1 MCFMKRKLLFSL
13 LFSFCAI
20 ASVFA
25 QRTVSGKITSID
37 EGGGIPGVNVVLKG
51 TTTGTTSDL
60 DGNYRLTVPD
70 EGGVLIFSFI
80 GLVSQEVEIGSRSV
94 LDVSMTSDV
103 QELETVVVTA
113 LGIEREARALGYA
126 VSAVKSEELVKAR
139 ETNIL
144 NALQGK
150 VTGVR
155 IGRTSGNLGGSTS
168 IIIRGVSSL
177 AGRNNPLW
185 VIDGVPISNA
195 QDATT
200 SRIAGNRDFGN
211 NAGLLNPDDIES
223 INVLKGGAAAALYGS
238 RAGAGVIVVTTKK
251 GKKSSSGAPTVN
263 FSTSFRVDNLFK
275 VPDWQNDYSTGTLG
289 KYDSS
294 FLSAS
299 WGEPIQGQIRRN
311 NILGV
316 DEPLQRQNDNYKDFF
331 HNGTTLINNLAISD
345 ADERGDYRLSLTSL
359 NQEGILPG
367 ANLDRL
373 TTSLN
378 AGFNH
383 SKNLKSR
390 FSVQFIRSITRG
402 VGVQGAND
410 PNIFSIQNFGRSID
424 FRDFQDWADEN
435 GNQIGIIEQSTNN
448 PYWTR
453 RENQNDQKVARF
465 IGNYSLDYTPIENLT
480 LKTRVGY
487 DFSQDNRFISNA
499 KGTLGRVNGEFRNDN
514 INRRQLTID
523 GIANYNIPVNEDINI
538 NILGGIQYNE
548 RIFER
553 EENFAQDL
561 VIAGLFQTSNAAV
574 NTPDRDFTEVRLY
587 GVFGE
592 AEFSY
597 KNWLTLTL
605 TARNDWSSTLP
616 LDNNSYFYPSVS
628 TAFVFTDAFQ
638 ISNNILSYGKLRASW
653 ANIGNDAIPYQLSFR
668 YFPQTTAFGQ
678 YGLNVT
684 FPFQGALA
692 FGKTN
697 VIPNA
702 NLVPENKAT
711 IEIGTELGFFD
722 GRVGLDVTYFH
733 ASTTDQFFQ
742 APVPESTGFASLA
755 LNAGEVT
762 NEGVEISLNV
772 DILQSSDFSWSVN
785 ANFFTAESK
794 VKQLTEGVDRL
805 LIASAFNSLQVVA
818 EPGREFQLF
827 GIPFARD
834 SVSGR
839 PLINPVDGSRL
850 AGEARTFG
858 SVFPEWQGGFTNN
871 FSWKGINL
879 GFTIDASIGG
889 LIRSSTVNALWTNG
903 LVEETTRNRAGTFI
917 DLEGVIDNGDGTV
930 RDNDVPLRN
939 AQAYWQS
946 LDDNSIAEA
955 TIFDATY
962 VKLREANISY
972 TLPSSL
978 FANSPIRSLTIG
990 VEGRNLALLYSTVPH
1005 IDPEAS
1011 LFGSGA
1017 DGFGIERAAVPS
1029 TRSIGANLKL
1039 TF

>member
-1 MCFMKRKLLFSL
+1 MKRKLLFSL

-25 QRTVSGKITSID
+25 QRSVSGTITSSED
-37 EGGGIPGVNVVLKG
+37 GSSIPGVNVVLKG

-70 EGGVLIFSFI
+70 DGGVLIFSFI
-80 GLVSQEVEIGSRSV
+80 GLVSQEIEIGSRSV
-94 LDVSMTSDV
+94 IDVPMTSDV

-113 LGIEREARALGYA
+113 LGIERESRSLGYA
-126 VSAVKSEELVKAR
+126 VSSVSSEELVKAR

-155 IGRTSGNLGGSTS
+155 IGRSSGNLGGSTKVL
-168 IIIRGVSSL
+168 IRGVSSL
-177 AGRNNPLW
+177 NNRNNPLW
-185 VIDGVPISNA
+185 VVDGVPISNA

-200 SRIAGNRDFGN
+200 SRISGNRDFGN
-211 NAGLLNPDDIES
+211 NAGLINPDDIES

-238 RAGAGVIVVTTKK
+238 RAGAGVIVVTTKR
-251 GKKSSSGAPTVN
+251 GKKSKSGAPTVD
-263 FSTSFRVDNLFK
+263 FSTSFRVDNIFR
-275 VPDWQNDYSTGTLG
+275 VPEWQDEYSTGTLG

-294 FLSAS
+294 FLSTS

-316 DEPLQRQNDNYKDFF
+316 DEALTSNPDNYKDFF
-331 HNGTTLINNLAISD
+331 HNGLTFINNVAVSD
-345 ADERGDYRLSLTSL
+345 ADERSDYRLSITSL

-390 FSVQFIRSITRG
+390 FSVQFIRSINRG

-410 PNIFSIQNFGRSID
+410 PNIFTITNFGRSID
-424 FRDFQDWADEN
+424 FRDFQDWADEF
-435 GNQIGIIEQSTNN
+435 GNQTGIIEQSTNN

-465 IGNYSLDYTPIENLT
+465 IGNYSLDYSPIENLT
-480 LKTRVGY
+480 FKTRVGY

-499 KGTLGRVNGEFRNDN
+499 KGTLGVVNGEFRNDN

-548 RIFER
+548 RIVER
-553 EENFAQDL
+553 EQNLAQDL
-561 VIAGLFQTSNAAV
+561 VIAGLFQASNASV
-574 NTPDRDFTEVRLY
+574 NTPNRDFSEIRLY

-638 ISNNILSYGKLRASW
+638 ISNNILSYGKFRASW
-653 ANIGNDAIPYQLSFR
+653 ANIGNDATAYQLTDRFL
-668 YFPQTTAFGQ
+668 PVTQATGQ
-678 YGLNVT
+678 YGLNLN
-684 FPFQGALA
+684 FPYNGQLGFAA
-692 FGKTN
+692 VNT
-697 VIPNA
+697 VPNA
-702 NLVPENKAT
+702 NLVPENKET
-711 IEIGTELGFFD
+711 FEIGTELGFFD
-722 GRVGLDVTYFH
+722 GRVGLDATYFF
-733 ASTTDQFFQ
+733 ASTTDQFFT
-742 APVPESTGFASLA
+742 APVPESTGRGFRAI
-755 LNAGEVT
+755 NAGEVT
-762 NEGVEISLNV
+762 NEGIEISLNV
-772 DILQSSDFSWSVN
+772 DILQQGDFSWSVN

-794 VKQLTEGVDRL
+794 VKELTEGVDRL

-818 EPGREFQLF
+818 EPGKEFQLF

-839 PLINPVDGSRL
+839 PIINGNNGLRT

-858 SVFPEWQGGFTNN
+858 SVFPEWQGGLTNN

-879 GFTIDASIGG
+879 GFTVDASIGG
-889 LIRSSTVNALWTNG
+889 LIRSSTVNALWTAG

-917 DLEGVIDNGDGTV
+917 DLEGVVDNGDGTF
-930 RDNDVPLRN
+930 RDNDIPVRS
-939 AQAYWQS
+939 AQSYWQG

-955 TIFDATY
+955 TIFDASY

-972 TLPSSL
+972 TFPSNFFSNAPISSL
-978 FANSPIRSLTIG
+978 TVGF
-990 VEGRNLALLYSTVPH
+990 EGRNLALLYSSVPH
-1005 IDPEAS
+1005 IDPEAN
-1011 LFGSGA
+1011 LFGSGS
-1017 DGFGIERAAVPS
+1017 DGLGVERAAVPS
-1029 TRSIGANLKL
+1029 TRSWGVNLKVR
-1039 TF
+1039 F

>member
-1 MCFMKRKLLFSL
+1 MKRKLLFSL
-13 LFSFCAI
+13 LFSFCVI

-25 QRTVSGKITSID
+25 QRTVSGNITSAED
-37 EGGGIPGVNVVLKG
+37 GSGVPGVNVVLKG

-60 DGNYRLTVPD
+60 DGNYRLTVPE

-80 GLVSQEVEIGSRSV
+80 GLVSQESEIGSRSV
-94 LDVSMTSDV
+94 IDVAMTSDV

-113 LGIEREARALGYA
+113 LGIEREARSLGYA
-126 VSAVKSEELVKAR
+126 VSGVKSEELVKAR

-155 IGRTSGNLGGSTS
+155 VGRSSGNLGSSSKIT
-168 IIIRGVSSL
+168 IRGVSSL

-185 VIDGVPISNA
+185 VVDGVPISNA
-195 QDATT
+195 QDAST

-251 GKKSSSGAPTVN
+251 GKKSASGAPTVN
-263 FSTSFRVDNLFK
+263 FSTSFRVDEIFK
-275 VPDWQNDYSTGTLG
+275 VPDFQNDYSTGTLG

-294 FLSAS
+294 FLSTS

-316 DEPLQRQNDNYKDFF
+316 DEPLQQQDENYKDFF
-331 HNGTTLINNLAISD
+331 HNGLTLINNLSISD
-345 ADERGDYRLSLTSL
+345 ADDRGDYRLSITSL

-390 FSVQFIRSITRG
+390 FSAQFVRSINRG

-410 PNIFSIQNFGRSID
+410 PNIFGIQNFGRSID
-424 FRDFQDWADEN
+424 FTDFQDWADEN
-435 GNQIGIIEQSTNN
+435 GNQLGIIEQSTNN

-453 RENQNDQKVARF
+453 RENRNEQKVSRF
-465 IGNYSLDYTPIENLT
+465 LGNYSIDYSPIDNLT
-480 LKTRVGY
+480 FKGRVGY
-487 DFSQDNRFISNA
+487 DFVQDNRFIANA
-499 KGTLGRVNGEFRNDN
+499 KGTLGRVNGDFTVDN

-523 GIANYNIPVNEDINI
+523 GIANYNIPVNEDISI

-548 RIFER
+548 RIFEQ
-553 EENFAQDL
+553 ETNFAQDL
-561 VIAGLFQTSNAAV
+561 VIAGLFQTANAA
-574 NTPDRDFTEVRLY
+574 NNSPDRDFTEVRLY

-597 KNWLTLTL
+597 KNWLTVTA

-616 LDNNSYFYPSVS
+616 LDNNSYFYPSIS

-638 ISNNILSYGKLRASW
+638 ISNNILSYGKLRASY
-653 ANIGNDAIPYQLSFR
+653 ANIGNDATAYQADFR
-668 YFPQTTAFGQ
+668 FFPSTTGNGQ
-678 YGLNVT
+678 YGLNLT
-684 FPFQGALA
+684 FPYNGVLA
-692 FGKTN
+692 FAKTN
-697 VIPNA
+697 RFPNQS
-702 NLVPENKAT
+702 LVPENKAT
-711 IEIGTELGFFD
+711 FEVGVELGFFD
-722 GRVGLDVTYFH
+722 GRVGLDATYFN
-733 ASTTDQFFQ
+733 ATTTDQFFP
-742 APVPESTGFASLA
+742 APIPESTGFATIA
-755 LNAGEVT
+755 LNAGEVQ
-762 NEGVEISLNV
+762 NKGIELSLNV
-772 DILQSSDFSWSVN
+772 DILQQGDFSWSVN
-785 ANFFTAESK
+785 ANFFTAEST
-794 VKQLTEGVDRL
+794 VKELTEGVDRL

-818 EPGREFQLF
+818 EPGKEFQLF
-827 GIPFARD
+827 GIPYLRD
-834 SVSGR
+834 SVTGR
-839 PLINPVDGSRL
+839 VVINPLDGTRQ

-871 FSWKGINL
+871 FSWKGINF
-879 GFTIDASIGG
+879 GFTIDASVGG
-889 LIRSSTVNALWTNG
+889 LMRSSTVNALWTGG
-903 LVEETTRNRAGTFI
+903 LTEETLRNRQGTFI
-917 DLEGVIDNGDGTV
+917 DLAGVIDNGDGTF
-930 RDNDVPLRN
+930 RDNDVPVRS

-972 TLPSSL
+972 TLPSAWL
-978 FANSPIRSLTIG
+978 ANSPIRTISVG
-990 VEGRNLALLYSTVPH
+990 FEGRNLALLYSTVPH
-1005 IDPEAS
+1005 IDPEAN
-1011 LFGSGA
+1011 LFGAGS
-1017 DGFGIERAAVPS
+1017 DGFGVERASVAS
-1029 TRSIGANLKL
+1029 TRSFGFNLR
-1039 TF
+1039 FGF

>member
-1 MCFMKRKLLFSL
+1 MKRKLLFSL

-25 QRTVSGKITSID
+25 QERSVSGTITSIED
-37 EGGGIPGVNVVLKG
+37 GASIPGVNVVLKG

-60 DGNYRLTVPD
+60 DGNYRLTVPE
-70 EGGVLIFSFI
+70 EGGVLIYSFI

-94 LDVSMTSDV
+94 IDVAMTSDV

-113 LGIEREARALGYA
+113 LGIEREARSLGYA
-126 VSAVKSEELVKAR
+126 VSGVKSEDLVKAR

-155 IGRTSGNLGGSTS
+155 IGRSSGNLGSSSKIT
-168 IIIRGVSSL
+168 IRGVSSL

-185 VIDGVPISNA
+185 VVDGVPISNA
-195 QDATT
+195 QDAST

-251 GKKSSSGAPTVN
+251 GKKSASGAPNVN
-263 FSTSFRVDNLFK
+263 FSTSFRIDEIFK
-275 VPDWQNDYSTGTLG
+275 VPDFQNDYSTGTLG

-294 FLSAS
+294 FLATS

-316 DEPLQRQNDNYKDFF
+316 DEPLQRQEENYKDFF
-331 HNGTTLINNLAISD
+331 HNGLTLINNLAISD
-345 ADERGDYRLSLTSL
+345 ADDRGDYRLSITSL

-383 SKNLKSR
+383 SKNVKSR
-390 FSVQFIRSITRG
+390 FSAQFVRSINRG

-410 PNIFSIQNFGRSID
+410 PNIFGIQNFGRSID
-424 FRDFQDWADEN
+424 FKDFQDWADEN
-435 GNQIGIIEQSTNN
+435 GTQLGIIEQSTNN

-453 RENQNDQKVARF
+453 RENRNEQKVSRF
-465 IGNYSLDYTPIENLT
+465 LGNYSIDYSPIDNLT
-480 LKTRVGY
+480 FKGRVGY
-487 DFSQDNRFISNA
+487 DFVQDNRFIANA
-499 KGTLGRVNGEFRNDN
+499 KGTLGRVNGDFTVDN

-523 GIANYNIPVNEDINI
+523 GIANYNIPVNEDISI

-548 RIFER
+548 RIFEQ
-553 EENFAQDL
+553 ETNFAQDL
-561 VIAGLFQTSNAAV
+561 VIAGLFQTANAA
-574 NTPDRDFTEVRLY
+574 NNSPNRDFTEVRLY

-597 KNWLTLTL
+597 KNWLTVTA

-616 LDNNSYFYPSVS
+616 LDNNSYFYPSIS

-653 ANIGNDAIPYQLSFR
+653 ANIGNDATAYQADFR
-668 YFPQTTAFGQ
+668 FFPRTTANGQ
-678 YGLNVT
+678 YGLNLT
-684 FPFQGALA
+684 FPYNGVLA

-697 VIPNA
+697 RFPNQT
-702 NLVPENKAT
+702 LVPENK
-711 IEIGTELGFFD
+711 GTLEVGVELGFFD
-722 GRVGLDVTYFH
+722 GRVGLDATYFN
-733 ASTTDQFFQ
+733 STTTDQFFP
-742 APVPESTGFASLA
+742 APIPESTGFATIA
-755 LNAGEVT
+755 LNAGEVQ
-762 NEGVEISLNV
+762 NEGIELSLNV
-772 DILQSSDFSWSVN
+772 DILQQGDFQWSVN
-785 ANFFTAESK
+785 ANFFTAEST
-794 VKQLTEGVDRL
+794 VKELTEGVDRL

-818 EPGREFQLF
+818 EPGKEFQLF
-827 GIPFARD
+827 GIPYLRD

-839 PLINPVDGSRL
+839 PVINELNGTRQ

-871 FSWKGINL
+871 FSWKGINF
-879 GFTIDASIGG
+879 GFTIDASVGG
-889 LIRSSTVNALWTNG
+889 LMRSSTVNALWTAG
-903 LVEETTRNRAGTFI
+903 LTEETLRNRQGTFI
-917 DLEGVIDNGDGTV
+917 DLEGVIDNGDGTF
-930 RDNDVPLRN
+930 RDNDVPVRS

-962 VKLREANISY
+962 VKLREANVSY
-972 TLPSSL
+972 TLPSAWL
-978 FANSPIRSLTIG
+978 ANSPIRTITVG
-990 VEGRNLALLYSTVPH
+990 FEGRNLALLYSTVPH
-1005 IDPEAS
+1005 IDPEAN
-1011 LFGSGA
+1011 LFGSA
-1017 DGFGIERAAVPS
+1017 SDGVGVERASVAS
-1029 TRSIGANLKL
+1029 TRSFGFNLR
-1039 TF
+1039 FGF

>member
-1 MCFMKRKLLFSL
+1 MKRKLLFSL

-25 QRTVSGKITSID
+25 QRTVSGSITSAED
-37 EGGGIPGVNVVLKG
+37 GSTIPGVNVVLKG

-80 GLVSQEVEIGSRSV
+80 GLVSQEAEIGSRSV
-94 LDVSMTSDV
+94 IDVAMTSDV

-113 LGIEREARALGYA
+113 LGIERESRSLGYS
-126 VSAVKSEELVKAR
+126 VSGVKSDELVKAR

-155 IGRTSGNLGGSTS
+155 IGRSSGNLGSSSKIT
-168 IIIRGVSSL
+168 IRGVSSL

-185 VIDGVPISNA
+185 VVDGVPISNA
-195 QDATT
+195 QDAST

-251 GKKSSSGAPTVN
+251 GKKSASGAPTVN
-263 FSTSFRVDNLFK
+263 FSTSFRVDEIFK
-275 VPDWQNDYSTGTLG
+275 VPDFQNGYSTGTLG

-294 FLSAS
+294 FLSTS

-311 NILGV
+311 NILGI
-316 DEPLQRQNDNYKDFF
+316 DEPLQTQDENYKDFF
-331 HNGTTLINNLAISD
+331 HNGLTFINNLSIAD
-345 ADERGDYRLSLTSL
+345 ADERGDYRLSITSL

-390 FSVQFIRSITRG
+390 FSAQFVRSINRG

-410 PNIFSIQNFGRSID
+410 PNIFGIANFGRSID
-424 FRDFQDWADEN
+424 FKDFQDWADDN
-435 GNQIGIIEQSTNN
+435 GNQVGIIEQSTNN

-453 RENQNDQKVARF
+453 RENQNDQKVSRF
-465 IGNYSLDYTPIENLT
+465 LGNYSIDYSPIDNLT
-480 LKTRVGY
+480 FKGRVGY
-487 DFSQDNRFISNA
+487 DFVQDNRFIANA
-499 KGTLGRVNGEFRNDN
+499 KGTLGRVNGDFQTDN

-548 RIFER
+548 RIFEQ
-553 EENFAQDL
+553 ETNFAQDL
-561 VIAGLFQTSNAAV
+561 VIAGLFQTANAA
-574 NTPDRDFTEVRLY
+574 NNSPDRGFSEIRLY

-597 KNWLTLTL
+597 KNWLTLTA

-616 LDNNSYFYPSVS
+616 LDNNSYFYPSIS
-628 TAFVFTDAFQ
+628 AAFVFTDAFQ
-638 ISNNILSYGKLRASW
+638 ISNNILSYGKFRASW
-653 ANIGNDAIPYQLSFR
+653 ANIGNDAVPYQADFR
-668 YFPQTTAFGQ
+668 FFPRTTANGQ
-678 YGLNVT
+678 YGLNLT
-684 FPFQGALA
+684 FPYNGVLA

-697 VIPNA
+697 RFPNQ

-711 IEIGTELGFFD
+711 VEFGFELGFFD
-722 GRVGLDVTYFH
+722 GRVGLDATYFN
-733 ASTTDQFFQ
+733 AVTTDQFFP
-742 APVPESTGFASLA
+742 APIPESTGFATIA
-755 LNAGEVT
+755 LNAGEVQ
-762 NEGVEISLNV
+762 NEGIELSLNV
-772 DILQSSDFSWSVN
+772 DIIQQGDFQWSVN
-785 ANFFTAESK
+785 ANFFTAEST
-794 VKQLTEGVDRL
+794 VKELTEGVDRL

-818 EPGREFQLF
+818 EPGKEFQLF
-827 GIPFARD
+827 GIPFLRD

-839 PLINPVDGSRL
+839 PIINPVNGARQ

-871 FSWKGINL
+871 FSWKGINF
-879 GFTIDASIGG
+879 GFTIDASVGG
-889 LIRSSTVNALWTNG
+889 LMRSSTVNALWTAG
-903 LVEETTRNRAGTFI
+903 LTEETLRNRQGTFI
-917 DLEGVIDNGDGTV
+917 DLEGVLDNGDGTF
-930 RDNDVPLRN
+930 RDNDVPVRS

-972 TLPSSL
+972 TLPSSWL
-978 FANSPIRSLTIG
+978 SNSPIRSITVG
-990 VEGRNLALLYSTVPH
+990 FEGRNLALLYSTVPH
-1005 IDPEAS
+1005 IDPEAN
-1011 LFGSGA
+1011 LFGSA
-1017 DGFGIERAAVPS
+1017 SDGVGVERQSVAS
-1029 TRSIGANLKL
+1029 TRSFGFNLR
-1039 TF
+1039 FGF

>member
-1 MCFMKRKLLFSL
+1 MKRKLLFSL
-13 LFSFCAI
+13 LFSLCAI
-20 ASVFA
+20 VSVFA
-25 QRTVSGKITSID
+25 QRTVDGTVTSND
-37 EGGGIPGVNVVLKG
+37 DGSPIPGVNVVLKG

-80 GLVSQEVEIGSRSV
+80 GLVSQEVEIGARTTI
-94 LDVSMTSDV
+94 DVSMTSDV

-113 LGIEREARALGYA
+113 LGIEREARSLGYA
-126 VSAVKSEELVKAR
+126 VSGVESEELVKAR

-155 IGRTSGNLGGSTS
+155 IGRSSGNLGGSS
-168 IIIRGVSSL
+168 KILIRGVSSL
-177 AGRNNPLW
+177 NNRNNPLW
-185 VIDGVPISNA
+185 VVDGVPISNA
-195 QDATT
+195 QDNTGDN
-200 SRIAGNRDFGN
+200 RISGNRDFGN

-251 GKKSSSGAPTVN
+251 GRKSKSGAPTVS
-263 FSTSFRVDNLFK
+263 FSTSLRFDDLFK
-275 VPDWQNDYSTGTLG
+275 VPDWQNEYSTGLLG

-294 FLSAS
+294 LVSES

-316 DEPLQRQNDNYKDFF
+316 DEPLQQQEENYKDFF
-331 HNGTTLINNLAISD
+331 HTGLTLINNIAVSD
-345 ADERGDYRLSLTSL
+345 ADDRSDYRLSITSL

-390 FSVQFIRSITRG
+390 FSVQFVRSITRG

-424 FRDFQDWADEN
+424 FKDFQDWADDN

-453 RENQNDQKVARF
+453 RENRNDQKVARF
-465 IGNYSLDYTPIENLT
+465 IGNYSLDYSPIENLT
-480 LKTRVGY
+480 LKTRIGY
-487 DFSQDNRFISNA
+487 DYSQDNRFIANA
-499 KGTLGRVNGEFRNDN
+499 KGTLGRVNGDFRTDN

-538 NILGGIQYNE
+538 NILGGVQYNE

-553 EENFAQDL
+553 EINFAQDL
-561 VIAGLFQTSNAAV
+561 VIAGLFQTSNAAN

-587 GVFGE
+587 GVFE
-592 AEFSY
+592 AEFTY
-597 KNWLTLTL
+597 KNWLTLTA

-616 LDNNSYFYPSVS
+616 LENNSYFYPSIS
-628 TAFVFTDAFQ
+628 AAFVFTDAFQ
-638 ISNNILSYGKLRASW
+638 ISNNILSYGKIRASW
-653 ANIGNDAIPYQLSFR
+653 ANIGNDATAYQLSFR
-668 YFPQTTAFGQ
+668 FFPQTTANGQ
-678 YGLNVT
+678 YGLNLT
-684 FPFQGALA
+684 FPYNGVLA

-697 VIPNA
+697 RIPNA
-702 NLVPENKAT
+702 ALVPENKNT
-711 IEIGTELGFFD
+711 IEFGTELGFFD
-722 GRVGLDVTYFH
+722 GRVSLDATYFF
-733 ASTTDQFFQ
+733 ASTTDQFFP
-742 APVPESTGFASLA
+742 APVPESTGFATIA

-762 NEGVEISLNV
+762 NEGIELSLNV
-772 DILQSSDFSWSVN
+772 DILQTADFSWSVN

-794 VKQLTEGVDRL
+794 VKELTEGVDRL

-818 EPGREFQLF
+818 EPGKEFQLF
-827 GIPFARD
+827 GIPYLRD

-839 PLINPVDGSRL
+839 PIINPLNGQRQS
-850 AGEARTFG
+850 GEARTFG
-858 SVFPEWQGGFTNN
+858 SVFPEWQGGLTNN

-879 GFTIDASIGG
+879 GFTIDASFGG
-889 LIRSSTVNALWTNG
+889 LMRSSTVNGLWVNG
-903 LVEETTRNRAGTFI
+903 LVEETTRNRQGTFI
-917 DLEGVIDNGDGTV
+917 DLEGVLDNGDGTF
-930 RDNDVPLRN
+930 RDNDVPVRS
-939 AQAYWQS
+939 AQSYWQS
-946 LDDNSIAEA
+946 LDDNSVAEA
-955 TIFDATY
+955 SIFDATY

-972 TLPSSL
+972 TLPTSL
-978 FANSPIRSLTIG
+978 FTNSPIKSVTVG

-1005 IDPEAS
+1005 IDPEAN
-1011 LFGSGA
+1011 LFGSGV
-1017 DGFGIERAAVPS
+1017 DGVGVERANVPS
-1029 TRSIGANLKL
+1029 TRSLGFNLKL
-1039 TF
+1039 IF